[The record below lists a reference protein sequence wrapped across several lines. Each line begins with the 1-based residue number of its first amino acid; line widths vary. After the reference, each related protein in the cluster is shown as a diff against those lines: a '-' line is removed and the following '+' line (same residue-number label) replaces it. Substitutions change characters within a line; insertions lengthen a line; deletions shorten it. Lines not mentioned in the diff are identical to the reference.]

1 MTRVPTNHRRGV
13 STTGIVVA
21 GGILCIAVAFAVLR
35 SGGSETQI
43 QSDVDLF
50 EAVVGD
56 FDVTIPAS
64 GEVVA
69 GEQVELRSDVDG
81 TATIIEIVDEGTAAR
96 VGDVLV
102 RMDDKEVRERIE
114 SAEEAVVNARNL
126 VETRTADLSITQKS
140 RESSLAKSKVAVDQA
155 RLALLAWQ
163 EGEVVAKRNQ
173 LALALRT
180 AEKDHKRLADKYE
193 KSLELRE
200 RDFISQND
208 LEQDEI
214 QMIRAEAQLSQA
226 RLDQDVYEKYM
237 FTKDKQ
243 RKESDLQ
250 QAEEDLARVETRTAA
265 SVNSSESN
273 LEAAKS
279 NLESKIERLAKHRE
293 QLENCTVV
301 ATADGMVVYG
311 TTIKGWDRDD
321 SLRVGSKVSRNRL
334 LVVLPNTSQ
343 MLGDVKV
350 NEALSGHI
358 KAGQPATIRMDA
370 FQESVLSGVV
380 QSIGVLAEDG
390 GWRDPNRRDYSV
402 LIHIENTS
410 NLALKPSMRCQA
422 TILVETVTEALYVP
436 IQSVHRNGRTTLVY
450 VADGMRYKAVP
461 VTLGRSSELYVEI
474 LGGIGAGDRVL
485 LREPPLGT
493 ILNAEELSE

>member
-1 MTRVPTNHRRGV
+1 
-13 STTGIVVA
+13 
-21 GGILCIAVAFAVLR
+21 
-35 SGGSETQI
+35 
-43 QSDVDLF
+43 
-50 EAVVGD
+50 
-56 FDVTIPAS
+56 
-64 GEVVA
+64 
-69 GEQVELRSDVDG
+69 
-81 TATIIEIVDEGTAAR
+81 
-96 VGDVLV
+96 
-102 RMDDKEVRERIE
+102 
-114 SAEEAVVNARNL
+114 
-126 VETRTADLSITQKS
+126 
-140 RESSLAKSKVAVDQA
+140 
-155 RLALLAWQ
+155 
-163 EGEVVAKRNQ
+163 
-173 LALALRT
+173 
-180 AEKDHKRLADKYE
+180 
-193 KSLELRE
+193 
-200 RDFISQND
+200 
-208 LEQDEI
+208 
-214 QMIRAEAQLSQA
+214 
-226 RLDQDVYEKYM
+226 
-237 FTKDKQ
+237 
-243 RKESDLQ
+243 
-250 QAEEDLARVETRTAA
+250 
-265 SVNSSESN
+265 
-273 LEAAKS
+273 
-279 NLESKIERLAKHRE
+279 
-293 QLENCTVV
+293 
-301 ATADGMVVYG
+301 
-311 TTIKGWDRDD
+311 
-321 SLRVGSKVSRNRL
+321 
-334 LVVLPNTSQ
+334 